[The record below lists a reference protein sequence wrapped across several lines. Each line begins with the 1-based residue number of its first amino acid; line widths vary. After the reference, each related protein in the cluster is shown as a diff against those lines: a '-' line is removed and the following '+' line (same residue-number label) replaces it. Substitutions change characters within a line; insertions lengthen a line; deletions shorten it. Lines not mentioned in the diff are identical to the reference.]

1 MNKRIKKKQAK
12 ATAYR
17 LLKDFKEGEGLL
29 YVPGGVLKVK
39 FCNHTIPV
47 SAGRYPKIEFD
58 GYITESWKGPSF

>member
-17 LLKDFKEGEGLL
+17 LLKDFKEGDSLL

-39 FCNHTIPV
+39 FCSHTIPV
-47 SAGRYPKIEFD
+47 SASRYPKIEFD
-58 GYITESWKGPSF
+58 GYITESWKGPLF